1 MKLIPVVDLMQGQV
15 VHARLGGR
23 QDYQP
28 IQSPLCDSSEPI
40 SLIQA
45 LAALYRFDTL
55 YIADLDAIQGNSG
68 QIALLKLI
76 QQNFPKIEI
85 LLDAGF
91 NHAEQI
97 TQYPKGITPVIGSE
111 SLSSLQQLQNI
122 HRHLNGSYVL
132 SLDFKQGFLG
142 CQEILQSTECWP
154 EIVIAMCLSHVGSE
168 LGPDWECL
176 QSCRALKP
184 SAQWIAA
191 GGVRHRQDLQ
201 ALEKIG
207 FSSVLLASALHKQAI

>member
-1 MKLIPVVDLMQGQV
+1 MKLIPVIDVMQGQV
-15 VHARLGGR
+15 VHARLGER
-23 QDYQP
+23 QDYRP

-55 YIADLDAIQGNSG
+55 YIADLDAIQGNSA
-68 QIALLKLI
+68 QAALLHKI
-76 QQNFPKIEI
+76 QGSFPQ
-85 LLDAGF
+85 LQLWLDAGF
-91 NHAEQI
+91 NQPEQI

-111 SLSSLQQLQNI
+111 SLNSLQQLQNM
-122 HRHLNGSYVL
+122 HRHLNGCYVL

-142 CQEILQSTECWP
+142 SQDILQSPEYWP
-154 EIVIAMCLSHVGSE
+154 ETVIAMCLSYVGSE

-176 QSCRALKP
+176 QSCHALKP

-207 FSSVLLASALHKQAI
+207 FSCVLLAIALHKQAI

>member
-15 VHARLGGR
+15 VHARLGER

-40 SLIQA
+40 SIIQA

-91 NHAEQI
+91 N
-97 TQYPKGITPVIGSE
+97 
-111 SLSSLQQLQNI
+111 
-122 HRHLNGSYVL
+122 
-132 SLDFKQGFLG
+132 
-142 CQEILQSTECWP
+142 
-154 EIVIAMCLSHVGSE
+154 
-168 LGPDWECL
+168 
-176 QSCRALKP
+176 
-184 SAQWIAA
+184 
-191 GGVRHRQDLQ
+191 
-201 ALEKIG
+201 
-207 FSSVLLASALHKQAI
+207 